1 MERHVRM
8 ALPSHSGGSM
18 TVLWFPWRP
27 GACKLTFGPGN
38 SLQLVGEATRLPLS
52 MRVGS
57 TAGGQAQ
64 LLFQRQ
70 APSAVRPEGGR
81 KLGKSLQQGCRWSC
95 RTSAPERWMR
105 AGENPALLHAV
116 SATIRFQCNPL
127 DSSAQQSTLVIL
139 LFPSFYSKRGN
150 VHSVCD

>member
-1 MERHVRM
+1 
-8 ALPSHSGGSM
+8 M

-70 APSAVRPEGGR
+70 APSAVHPEGGR

-95 RTSAPERWMR
+95 RTSAPGEVD
-105 AGENPALLHAV
+105 AGRREP
-116 SATIRFQCNPL
+116 RPPPL
-127 DSSAQQSTLVIL
+127 CQRHRQI
-139 LFPSFYSKRGN
+139 
-150 VHSVCD
+150 SV